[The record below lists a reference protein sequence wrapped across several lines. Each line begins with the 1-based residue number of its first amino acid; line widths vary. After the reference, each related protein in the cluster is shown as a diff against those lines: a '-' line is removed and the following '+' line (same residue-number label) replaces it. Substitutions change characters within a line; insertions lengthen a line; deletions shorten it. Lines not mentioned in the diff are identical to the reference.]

1 VRRLLLLGILTAL
14 AVMVAPG
21 ASASVTIGSTYQP
34 RTVEVLEA
42 GGIVTVRFVPPTST
56 TTKWW
61 TAKVPDLRN
70 GTYSSP
76 RSTSVRGRFLTCRG
90 ATITSDAT
98 APAPPGIPAAAIDA
112 SHSVTTRSC
121 PLATGW
127 TVYVQTWVQQAPD
140 FGTQL
145 ETVPWNINVSAV
157 RTNAPGLSAQS
168 PNPADTPAMQF
179 GTYALPTIGDV
190 TFNGWPILQAE
201 SRWSKFSP
209 GGYQGYLQGRHFEYL
224 FGSFTYA
231 GVGVWGPGDRGG
243 NPTNQ
248 FGRNVYI
255 DTWYAD
261 YGPGWRRVVGVL
273 TQKPNGTY
281 CYEFSPKGGSNGKTG
296 VSKRGV
302 YSVTVQGPGI
312 APDVRQYFTAPPF
325 AFGNDVYN
333 AKLDKWGTNFSDG
346 QTQALRDQAAQ
357 MGPTFRRKVKGTD
370 CAQTLRQLPESFY
383 TPVG

>member
-1 VRRLLLLGILTAL
+1 VRRLLPLGILTAL

-34 RTVEVLEA
+34 TTVQVLQ
-42 GGIVTVRFVPPTST
+42 GGGFVTVRFVTSEST
-56 TTKWW
+56 TPKWW

-70 GTYSSP
+70 GVYSSP
-76 RSTSVRGRFLTCRG
+76 RSTSVRGRLYPCRG
-90 ATITSDAT
+90 ATITSAPT
-98 APAPPGIPAAAIDA
+98 TPAPPGIPTAAMDA

-121 PLATGW
+121 PLPNGW

-145 ETVPWNINVSAV
+145 ETVPWNVNVSAV
-157 RTNAPGLSAQS
+157 RTNEPGVSAQS
-168 PNPADTPAMQF
+168 PNPAGTPAMQF

-190 TFNGWPILQAE
+190 SFNGWPILQAE
-201 SRWSKFSP
+201 PRWSKFSP

-312 APDVRQYFTAPPF
+312 APDARQYFTAPPF

-357 MGPTFRRKVKGTD
+357 MGPNFRREVKGTD

>member
-1 VRRLLLLGILTAL
+1 MRRLLPLGILTAL
-14 AVMVAPG
+14 VVTFAPG
-21 ASASVTIGSTYQP
+21 ASASVTIGSTNEP
-34 RTVEVLEA
+34 TTVQVLE
-42 GGIVTVRFVPPTST
+42 GGGFVMVRFLPPEST
-56 TTKWW
+56 TRKSW
-61 TAKVPDLRN
+61 TAKAPDLRN
-70 GTYSSP
+70 GIYSSP
-76 RSTSVRGRFLTCRG
+76 RSASVRGRFLPCRG
-90 ATITSDAT
+90 ATVTSDAT
-98 APAPPGIPAAAIDA
+98 TPAPPGIPAAAIDY

-121 PLATGW
+121 PFPNGW

-145 ETVPWNINVSAV
+145 ETVPWNVNVSAV
-157 RTNAPGLSAQS
+157 RTNEPGVSAQS
-168 PNPADTPAMQF
+168 PNPAGTPAMQL
-179 GTYALPTIGDV
+179 GTYGLPTLGDV

-201 SRWSKFSP
+201 PRWSKFSP

-312 APDVRQYFTAPPF
+312 APDARQYFTAPPF

-357 MGPTFRRKVKGTD
+357 MGPDFRRKVKGTD

-383 TPVG
+383 APVG